1 MSVAG
6 VPIRAG
12 GAPPATQAK
21 AMSQERPPVPSLG
34 VEFGELLGSTV
45 GAVARAQQQLD
56 DDTLLRARA
65 YQAAPE
71 GEMVVP
77 PLWFTFNQVALELE
91 MSATVAGGQTG
102 GGRLLCRTADPT
114 MVGLYGY
121 QASAGVKVRLLMGP
135 RGPLQTKDADPASAE
150 P

>member
-1 MSVAG
+1 MSEAT
-6 VPIRAG
+6 P
-12 GAPPATQAK
+12 APP
-21 AMSQERPPVPSLG
+21 RIG
-34 VEFGELLGSTV
+34 VEFGQLLSTTV
-45 GAVARAQQQLD
+45 GAVAQAQQQMD
-56 DDTLLRARA
+56 DIALERTRA

-71 GEMVVP
+71 GSLAVP

-91 MSATVAGGQTG
+91 MSATVAGGNTG

-121 QASAGVKVRLLMGP
+121 EASAGVRVRLLMGP
-135 RGPLQTKDADPASAE
+135 RGPLQIKDADSGSAE